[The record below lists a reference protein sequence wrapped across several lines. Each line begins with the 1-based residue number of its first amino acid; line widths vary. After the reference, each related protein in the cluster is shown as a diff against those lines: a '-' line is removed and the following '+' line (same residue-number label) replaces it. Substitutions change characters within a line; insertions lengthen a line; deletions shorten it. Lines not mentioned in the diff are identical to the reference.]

1 LFLPIV
7 VSIFTFLSESKTAD
21 FMHLQERR
29 RTQWHTGP
37 HKKEK
42 PQQLQ
47 KELLRPFLRNNI
59 TYIPI
64 LESI

>member
-1 LFLPIV
+1 MAYWPAQKRKAAA
-7 VSIFTFLSESKTAD
+7 T
-21 FMHLQERR
+21 
-29 RTQWHTGP
+29 P
-37 HKKEK
+37 
-42 PQQLQ
+42 

>member
-1 LFLPIV
+1 M
-7 VSIFTFLSESKTAD
+7 AYC
-21 FMHLQERR
+21 
-29 RTQWHTGP
+29 P